1 MTNLQMQPEQ
11 KFIVGVT
18 GGIGSGKTTVTNM
31 FAEKQIDIVDADL
44 VARDLVVPGSEGLL
58 AIEKHFGKSVL
69 DAKGALDRS
78 MLRQIIFADEQKK
91 LLLNNLLHPLIR
103 QEMLNQLAQTS
114 SQYAILSA
122 PLLFENGLDKWVN
135 RSLAVDISEET
146 QLQRTLARDG
156 GNSNTVKNIISSQ
169 ISRKDRLEKADDIID
184 NSKDIA
190 DLAQQ
195 VERLHKQYLDLSADG
210 N

>member
-44 VARDLVVPGSEGLL
+44 VARDVVVPGSEGLL

-69 DAKGALDRS
+69 NAKGALDRS

>member
-44 VARDLVVPGSEGLL
+44 VARDVVVPGSEGLL

-210 N
+210 K

>member
-69 DAKGALDRS
+69 NAKGALDRS